1 MQEHIDSLTGLKNRE
16 ALELSLKQAIKSED
30 SIGLALLDID
40 HFLEINEQVGYEAGD
55 RVLQAVSAI
64 MKEYCVEAE
73 AFRVSGDEYAIFMP
87 GSSLEQLFL
96 TMEGLRKRV
105 YESQERYRLPAGVVS
120 DVSITIGVAQYPRDA
135 KDEPSLMRAANAALM
150 SAKESGR
157 NQVSLPPNEDM
168 IMKSCYYPATM
179 VRRLKSLAD
188 KLKKKESVLLREA
201 LSDLLRKY
209 DRVEE

>member
-1 MQEHIDSLTGLKNRE
+1 MQKYIDSLTGLKNSE
-16 ALELSLKQAIKSED
+16 ALELGLKEAFESED

-40 HFLEINEQVGYEAGD
+40 HFLEINDQLGYEAGD
-55 RVLQAVSAI
+55 QVLQTIAAI
-64 MKEYCVEAE
+64 MKEYCAEAE
-73 AFRVSGDEYAIFMP
+73 SFRVSGDEFAVFMP

-96 TMEGLRKRV
+96 QMEGLRKRV
-105 YESQERYRLPAGVVS
+105 HDSQERYQLPAGFVS

-135 KDEPSLMRAANAALM
+135 KDVLSLMRAANAALL
-150 SAKESGR
+150 SAKEAGR